1 MNKGNITEQIE
12 GTHQQGVS
20 VLDDLM
26 VKTGELELAD
36 PPVAPV
42 RYRQKL
48 RENAYK
54 VLVVGE
60 TKKSTRQT
68 PIVAGLPGLGVPVH
82 IQQAQKIYAS

>member
-1 MNKGNITEQIE
+1 MHKGNITEQIE
-12 GTHQQGVS
+12 EIRQQGVS

-26 VKTGELELAD
+26 VKTGEIELAD
-36 PPVAPV
+36 PPAALV
-42 RYRQKL
+42 RHRQKL

-60 TKKSTRQT
+60 TKNSTRQT
-68 PIVAGLPGLGVPVH
+68 PIVAGLPGLEGPVH